1 MKGARSFVLQTSS
14 FGNERFFE
22 NPSTP
27 SRAPVEL
34 SHFAHQE
41 VAPLAI
47 RHSPLT
53 GATPFNPN
61 GTQTGY
67 TPIVQSTHYQSIS
80 SPCLNPNGPGMGPT
94 EPTLKYESISP
105 HPHWNQI
112 AFQFG
117 VAPPPPATIIRSRS
131 RELVVEAGLKWD
143 HDKGPLILADLGY
156 LPQPDIFPPVIKTV
170 MDTYFN
176 HIIRPPPTADH
187 YILWWNA
194 VWISKQF
201 VLKVQ
206 QQQQPTSVGTA
217 ISSERRSFRRNP
229 PPGTTRR
236 KTPTSQNHPDLQSTS
251 PVHDSSIQLQ
261 TASQPSA
268 EDLAKMKPF
277 SIFIT
282 ETGRPRGRAAT
293 ISDERSKKLKKARP
307 GGELIVQSFD
317 VSCNGTNG
325 GALRPW
331 GDPKQRWFTPAVA
344 TTLALEDVI
353 AENGL
358 LLAAS
363 GWQSHIPV
371 GMTQHSDYYHGLY
384 RCMCR
389 CSRSEAVSLKRK
401 RHYRG
406 SVSSIAHGRKKV
418 SPSTVTV
425 AFAVTH
431 VTLKCSA
438 SSSLFTTTISAHQ
451 LELENIVSSLSF
463 ASTVTAESF
472 LILLPEHNR
481 ILTMYG
487 TKRKRKIFEPHQIQV
502 LNTALEKWNNYP
514 PGEIKK
520 QLAKEL
526 NLTNQEVKNHRQ
538 KLRREITE
546 TETPMPE
553 PSESYF
559 GVICDLMIVTHPDQK
574 CLRKHPRLDKEQKHS
589 YDQQNS
595 VALPSIST
603 VFPDIFQN
611 HNQSPSYSMTRPI
624 TPPRLDNHVVL
635 PPIQSLY
642 AAVDSNTNSNQ

>member
-14 FGNERFFE
+14 FGNESFFE
-22 NPSTP
+22 NPTTP

-67 TPIVQSTHYQSIS
+67 TPI
-80 SPCLNPNGPGMGPT
+80 P
-94 EPTLKYESISP
+94 SP
-105 HPHWNQI
+105 HSNTSRSLLTRTGTKSL
-112 AFQFG
+112 FSS
-117 VAPPPPATIIRSRS
+117 VAPPPPATIIHSRS
-131 RELVVEAGLKWD
+131 RELVVKAGLKWD

-187 YILWWNA
+187 YILWWNT

-217 ISSERRSFRRNP
+217 ISSEHRSFRGNP
-229 PPGTTRR
+229 LSGTTRC

-268 EDLAKMKPF
+268 EDLTKMKPF

-282 ETGRPRGRAAT
+282 ETGRPRGRVAT

-307 GGELIVQSFD
+307 GGELIVESFD

-331 GDPKQRWFTPAVA
+331 GDPKQCWFTPAVA

-358 LLAAS
+358 LLAGSRTVMGDALNPNS
-363 GWQSHIPV
+363 RGGRGFRVAETW
-371 GMTQHSDYYHGLY
+371 
-384 RCMCR
+384 C
-389 CSRSEAVSLKRK
+389 RSEAVSLKRK
-401 RHYRG
+401 RHYRD

-472 LILLPEHNR
+472 LILLPEHNC

-487 TKRKRKIFEPHQIQV
+487 TKQKCKIFEPHQIQV

-553 PSESYF
+553 PSESYL
-559 GVICDLMIVTHPDQK
+559 GVIRDLMIVTHPDQK

>member
-1 MKGARSFVLQTSS
+1 MKGARSF
-14 FGNERFFE
+14 GNESFFE
-22 NPSTP
+22 NPTTP

-61 GTQTGY
+61 A
-67 TPIVQSTHYQSIS
+67 
-80 SPCLNPNGPGMGPT
+80 

-131 RELVVEAGLKWD
+131 WELVVKAGLKWD

-176 HIIRPPPTADH
+176 HIIRLPPTADH
-187 YILWWNA
+187 YILWWNT

-217 ISSERRSFRRNP
+217 ISSERQSFRGNP
-229 PPGTTRR
+229 PSGTTRC
-236 KTPTSQNHPDLQSTS
+236 KTPMSQNHPDLQSTS
-251 PVHDSSIQLQ
+251 PVHDSSVQLQ

-293 ISDERSKKLKKARP
+293 ILDERSKKLKKARP
-307 GGELIVQSFD
+307 GGELIVESFD

-363 GWQSHIPV
+363 GWQSHN
-371 GMTQHSDYYHGLY
+371 YYHGLY

-463 ASTVTAESF
+463 ASMVTAESF

-487 TKRKRKIFEPHQIQV
+487 TKQKRKIFEPHQIQV

-553 PSESYF
+553 PSESYL
-559 GVICDLMIVTHPDQK
+559 GVIRDLMIVTHPDQK